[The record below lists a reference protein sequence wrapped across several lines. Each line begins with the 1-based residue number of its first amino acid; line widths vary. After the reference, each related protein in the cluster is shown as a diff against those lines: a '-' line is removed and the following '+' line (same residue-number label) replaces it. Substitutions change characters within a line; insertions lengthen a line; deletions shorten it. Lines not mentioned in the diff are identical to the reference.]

1 MKIKKNNDEST
12 HNTTAEQFTVR
23 ELARAPRKSTHISI
37 LIFAVD
43 AEFMRSWD

>member
-1 MKIKKNNDEST
+1 MKIKKNNDESA

-43 AEFMRSWD
+43 AEFMKS